1 MAYFKKIETLD
12 GLKAEYRRLALANH
26 PDKGGAVEAM
36 QEINME
42 FEVMFR
48 ILKKASPKAASTQE
62 TATGYRKQ
70 FYTENGWAGSR
81 FDANLSLKEIAQI
94 VRDYLKNVYPTWKF
108 SVSTKYA
115 SMYQA
120 LNIAVTETPVD
131 IFSRERLVKA
141 ANYLAWRRSYQT
153 EEEALLHLT
162 KTAYESGYIQNWE
175 SWTDERSLF
184 TDYAQIV
191 LDDVQNLVESYNFS
205 DCDSQIDYFHVNFYS
220 HFDIGKCNK
229 PVKIVPRTA
238 RIVSTKADNTLKR
251 LAG

>member
-36 QEINME
+36 QEINTE

-48 ILKKASPKAASTQE
+48 ILKKATPKTAATQE
-62 TATGYRKQ
+62 TATSYRKQ

-120 LNIAVTETPVD
+120 LHIAVTETPVD
-131 IFSRERLVKA
+131 IFSREGIAKTA
-141 ANYLAWRRSYQT
+141 SYLTWRQHYQT
-153 EEEALLHLT
+153 EEEALRHLIQL
-162 KTAYESGYIQNWE
+162 AYESGYLQNWG
-175 SWTDERSLF
+175 SWNDERSLF
-184 TDYAQIV
+184 TDYAQAV
-191 LDDVQNLVESYNFS
+191 LGDVESLVESYNLS

-220 HFDIGKCNK
+220 HFDIGKWNK
-229 PVKIVPRTA
+229 PVKIVPRTD
-238 RIVSTKADNTLKR
+238 RIASAKADNTLKR
-251 LAG
+251 LVG